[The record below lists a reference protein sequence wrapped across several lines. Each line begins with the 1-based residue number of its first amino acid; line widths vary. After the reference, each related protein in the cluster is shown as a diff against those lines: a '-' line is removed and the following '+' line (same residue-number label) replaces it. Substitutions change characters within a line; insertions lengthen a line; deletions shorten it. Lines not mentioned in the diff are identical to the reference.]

1 MLIIIIT
8 YKLTH
13 SLSHVNLFYTHT
25 NRLGFAMSMQDY
37 FKMFY
42 SLLKFIISNNIECFL
57 FSYLRFKHKLVFKN
71 LFLVYIP
78 GVINISKS
86 PNCYNNE
93 LVGAD
98 YIFWKTTT
106 VIKYFFLL
114 LRSNKMFLTNTK
126 RRTHCIKY
134 SISLAGCRDVFMHM

>member
-78 GVINISKS
+78 GVINIILASHQTATTMNWWEPTIFFERQLRWSNTFFFFWGQIKCS
-86 PNCYNNE
+86 LPILKEE
-93 LVGAD
+93 LIV
-98 YIFWKTTT
+98 
-106 VIKYFFLL
+106 
-114 LRSNKMFLTNTK
+114 
-126 RRTHCIKY
+126 
-134 SISLAGCRDVFMHM
+134 